1 MNRINEMIREF
12 CPNGIK
18 TVPLWKYTAWDKKFN
33 AVDNSMQKA
42 SSNINISLLI
52 NLMK

>member
-1 MNRINEMIREF
+1 MIREF

-33 AVDNSMQKA
+33 AVDNSMQK
-42 SSNINISLLI
+42 SIIKYKYLLAL
-52 NLMK
+52 NSATL